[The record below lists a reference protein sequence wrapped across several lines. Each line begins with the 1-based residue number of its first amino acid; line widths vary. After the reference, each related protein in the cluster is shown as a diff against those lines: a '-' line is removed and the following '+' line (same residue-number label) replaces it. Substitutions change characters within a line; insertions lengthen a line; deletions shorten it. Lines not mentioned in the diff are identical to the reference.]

1 MHETTPLVGAF
12 PAAQYNS
19 TEIADSLPF
28 LPAHVPSIAID
39 TLIVDETA
47 ATAAHASK
55 IALLAAVAM
64 VVPPV
69 VFLLALRSS
78 WVDIPP
84 FLPVRL
90 GFLLL
95 FSKEGARFALLI
107 NPWICLVLSVLG
119 LRFYSVS
126 FESLIPTRINS
137 QPTRPVT
144 RLPISPSLMSAL
156 RKSAFN
162 SESAPPISQKDVE
175 TIVFWAEHPASLRVR
190 NDWQGLALVSSLL
203 WAQVMIMVLLAGGLM
218 LDPHS
223 ADVFSWVVNL
233 LLLLG
238 TPALYFS
245 AMFYIDRDLK
255 HRPIEYRGIGEG
267 GLIAGIDIRK
277 VVLVPGVGSG
287 WMSVQIV
294 ERYLGETM
302 GIVAGDVLMFFALV

>member
-47 ATAAHASK
+47 AAAANTSK
-55 IALLAAVAM
+55 VMLLASAAM
-64 VVPPV
+64 IVPPV
-69 VFLLALRSS
+69 ISLLALRSS

-84 FLPVRL
+84 FLPLRL
-90 GFLLL
+90 GFIWVL
-95 FSKEGARFALLI
+95 SKEGARFAMLV
-107 NPWICLVLSVLG
+107 NPWVFLILSVLG

-126 FESLIPTRINS
+126 FDSLIPTRITS

-156 RKSAFN
+156 RKSALN
-162 SESAPPISQKDVE
+162 SESAPPILQKDVE

-190 NDWQGLALVSSLL
+190 NDWQGLALAASLL
-203 WAQVMIMVLLAGGLM
+203 WGQVMIMILLTGGLM
-218 LDPHS
+218 LDPYS
-223 ADVFSWVVNL
+223 VVTFSCIVNL

-245 AMFYIDRDLK
+245 AIFYIDRDLK

-267 GLIAGIDIRK
+267 GLIAGIDIRR

>member
-47 ATAAHASK
+47 ATAVNTSKFMILAS
-55 IALLAAVAM
+55 AAM
-64 VVPPV
+64 IVPPV
-69 VFLLALRSS
+69 ISLLALRSS
-78 WVDIPP
+78 WVDIPR
-84 FLPVRL
+84 FCHFV
-90 GFLLL
+90 
-95 FSKEGARFALLI
+95 SGARFAMLV
-107 NPWICLVLSVLG
+107 NPWVFLILTVLG

-126 FESLIPTRINS
+126 FDSLIPTRITS

-156 RKSAFN
+156 RKSALN
-162 SESAPPISQKDVE
+162 SESAPPISQNDVE

-190 NDWQGLALVSSLL
+190 NDWQGLALAGSLL
-203 WAQVMIMVLLAGGLM
+203 WGQVMIMLLLTGGLM
-218 LDPHS
+218 LDPYS
-223 ADVFSWVVNL
+223 VVTFSCIVNL

-267 GLIAGIDIRK
+267 GLIAGIDIRR
-277 VVLVPGVGSG
+277 VVLVPGASSG
-287 WMSVQIV
+287 WMSIQIV

-302 GIVAGDVLMFFALV
+302 GIAAGEVLMFFALV